1 MCNDVPGSVE
11 VWHIPGKT
19 TGKWGHYRLQ
29 TRTIEHLENSTSD
42 SLLGD
47 VSLIQKATLELY
59 SRNVPFLYTSRCVIA
74 RHQFTRPSPTLVL
87 QVTNTGVRRPGYE
100 AKWTLVSALLAQS
113 AHTSNVAIRVCSSIH
128 RMRVRPRV
136 WLQKGE
142 FALPVSYQQCGCH
155 LNNLNIRLHCVLE
168 KQTNNHNTLKCSLVN
183 KRIICIYSMP
193 VEYMSQHSHFILTQ
207 TGDSNI
213 IPVATWPISIAIA
226 GAVHKL
232 GFCTETEHLM
242 QEDGTS
248 SLAKVGTRAGN
259 WTCEETIVALPLLNW
274 YFCILK

>member
-1 MCNDVPGSVE
+1 MFFQSLLRSSIIYACSTNAVESLVKLIIMCNDVPGSVE
-11 VWHIPGKT
+11 EWHIPGKT

-29 TRTIEHLENSTSD
+29 TRTIEQLENSTSD
-42 SLLGD
+42 SLLGN

-142 FALPVSYQQCGCH
+142 FALPVSCTSYQECGCYW
-155 LNNLNIRLHCVLE
+155 I
-168 KQTNNHNTLKCSLVN
+168 
-183 KRIICIYSMP
+183 
-193 VEYMSQHSHFILTQ
+193 
-207 TGDSNI
+207 
-213 IPVATWPISIAIA
+213 
-226 GAVHKL
+226 
-232 GFCTETEHLM
+232 
-242 QEDGTS
+242 
-248 SLAKVGTRAGN
+248 
-259 WTCEETIVALPLLNW
+259 
-274 YFCILK
+274 